1 MKRRLS
7 AIAVVLALAPPALAQ
22 PAPDELAGARV
33 VACSGDPAERPFLGD
48 LLVEGDRIAGVFPGG
63 APDGV
68 GPDSARVVDLAG
80 ATVMPGLCDAHTH
93 ISWPLDFVFN
103 HPEIAAMADDEHA
116 LEVAGVVRTY
126 LRWGYTTL
134 VGAGALKPR
143 VDVVV
148 ASAVDRGLIDGPRLW
163 PSGSMITQRG
173 AIGAGSC
180 VEVDGADEMRRQV
193 AEQVALGVRS
203 VKLMVSG
210 DGIVVEHPSQVTYM
224 DDAMVAAAVDEATA
238 GGAFVTAHARSTEGV
253 RMAVRNGVRIVH
265 HAPYL
270 DDAAVAELTAAR
282 DDVWVCPGLHYL
294 RAMVEGG
301 AAPYGITREH
311 VERALYPE
319 ELQAS
324 IDGLRKLH
332 SNGVRIVAGGD
343 FGHQWTKHGT
353 YAAELAAYRDRGL
366 FPHNH
371 DFGDAWTPYFVD
383 HRGVLCAVAHLL
395 AIKAAFR
402 KRRWRNDTTR
412 TRQRAIRKIR
422 QDAQEHAAAGDRVR
436 HLDRGGPVRAAPRL
450 PRDPP
455 ADLRTGPGPAG
466 ARERPA
472 VHRQGHAFLLAPF
485 GQPFVDVDASV
496 AGLVDARALGAGK
509 KLLLAPGVDRVG
521 GDLGQL
527 AHQRD
532 RQPDRNS
539 RHVQSE
545 ITLQGEPP

>member
-1 MKRRLS
+1 MPTHPDR
-7 AIAVVLALAPPALAQ
+7 VLLAH
-22 PAPDELAGARV
+22 ARIV
-33 VACSGDPAERPFLGD
+33 SCSGDPTERPFDGD
-48 LLVEGDRIAGVFPGG
+48 VLIEGDRISGVFPGG
-63 APDGV
+63 APEGV
-68 GPDSARVVDLAG
+68 APGSAQVVDLAG
-80 ATVMPGLCDAHTH
+80 ATVLPGLCDAHTH

-103 HPEIAAMADDEHA
+103 HPEIAAMPDDEHA

-143 VDVVV
+143 VDVIV
-148 ASAVDRGLIDGPRLW
+148 ASAVDRGLVDGPRLW

-180 VEVDGADEMRRQV
+180 VEVDGADEVRRQV

-210 DGIVVEHPSQVTYM
+210 DGIVPEHPSQVTYM
-224 DDAMVAAAVDEATA
+224 DDAMVTAAVEEAAA

-270 DDAAVAELTAAR
+270 DDAAIAELTAAR

-301 AAPYGITREH
+301 ATPYGITPDH

-353 YAAELAAYRDRGL
+353 YAAELAAY
-366 FPHNH
+366 
-371 DFGDAWTPYFVD
+371 VE
-383 HRGVLCAVAHLL
+383 LL
-395 AIKAAFR
+395 DLSPLEALVTATA
-402 KRRWRNDTTR
+402 N
-412 TRQRAIRKIR
+412 A
-422 QDAQEHAAAGDRVR
+422 
-436 HLDRGGPVRAAPRL
+436 GPVVGERRGRIAEGYLADLLVVDGDPTADVRLLLDASRVGPVIKGGVPAFAPGWGGVERWAGSRRAA
-450 PRDPP
+450 
-455 ADLRTGPGPAG
+455 
-466 ARERPA
+466 
-472 VHRQGHAFLLAPF
+472 
-485 GQPFVDVDASV
+485 
-496 AGLVDARALGAGK
+496 
-509 KLLLAPGVDRVG
+509 
-521 GDLGQL
+521 
-527 AHQRD
+527 
-532 RQPDRNS
+532 
-539 RHVQSE
+539 
-545 ITLQGEPP
+545 